1 MSEPEEE
8 TPAARYTNL
17 FGIDLSL
24 AVWLLA
30 DSYDFIPGDRS
41 ISATSL
47 LRPTKQTILGYRVDQ
62 TQADI
67 PDLSDRISLRL
78 GHAIH
83 DSVEQAWKTDMRRS
97 MILMGIPKK
106 TIDRIKINPE
116 PDTLVTGDIP
126 VYIEK
131 RGTRSILG
139 WTVSGKMDMSI
150 NGKLK
155 DIKSTSVYTYLLGR
169 KDSDYILQG
178 SIYKW
183 IHPDKVT
190 ADDIDIQFVFTDWNK
205 MMSRTTPDYPEKR
218 LISYSLPL
226 MAEKETERFI
236 KDKINEIVHFMDADQ
251 DQIPRCTDEELWRSK
266 PTWKYYSDPSKTD
279 GRSTKNFDNAAEA
292 NAMLAEKGKGV
303 VKYVPGE
310 VKACLYCRAFSVC
323 NQRKEYE
330 FND

>member
-1 MSEPEEE
+1 MDEN
-8 TPAARYTNL
+8 TPAPRYTN
-17 FGIDLSL
+17 FHAIDLSL

-30 DSYDFIPGDRS
+30 DSYDFIPGDKS

-47 LRPTKQTILGYRVDQ
+47 LRPLKQTILGYRVDQ
-62 TQADI
+62 SQADI

-83 DSVEQAWKTDMRRS
+83 DSVENAWKTDYKRAMR
-97 MILMGIPKK
+97 LMGIPQK
-106 TIDRIKINPE
+106 TIDRIRINPE
-116 PDTLVTGDIP
+116 NGTLAENDIP
-126 VYIEK
+126 VYIEL

-169 KDSDYILQG
+169 KDHDYILQG

-190 ADDIDIQFVFTDWNK
+190 ANDIDIQFAFTDWNK

-218 LISYSLPL
+218 LVSYSLPL
-226 MAEKETERFI
+226 LSEADTERFL
-236 KDKINEIVHFMDADQ
+236 KDKINELVQFMDADQ

-292 NAMLAEKGKGV
+292 NKMLAEKGKGV
-303 VKYVPGE
+303 VIYVPGE
-310 VKACLYCRAFSVC
+310 VKACPYCRAFSVC
-323 NQRKEYE
+323 NQRKEYN
-330 FND
+330 FD